1 MAAAAPWRRLFEPG
15 ARAGAGPKI
24 PALIG
29 VLHLPPLPGS
39 PGWGGSMAAV
49 RRWALADAAAYLEGG
64 ATGLV
69 VENFGDLPF
78 FAGAV
83 PAETVAAMAVIA
95 AEVVAIAGD
104 CPVGINVLRNDG
116 AAALAVAAA
125 SGASFVRLN
134 VLTGAMVTDQGLIQ
148 GRAAELLRLKRLLA
162 LADVGIFADVLV
174 KHAYPLAPQPI
185 AEAVEDSLRRAGA
198 DAVIVSGVATGAPPL
213 VADLQAAHQ
222 GAAGAPVLIGSG
234 FDLANASQLAPLCQG
249 VIVASS
255 LKRDG
260 VLANPVDPQRV
271 RALAQALA
279 G

>member
-1 MAAAAPWRRLFEPG
+1 MAAAVPWQRLFEPG
-15 ARAGAGPKI
+15 PRGAAEAKT

-49 RRWALADAAAYLEGG
+49 RRWALDDAAAYLEGG
-64 ATGLV
+64 AAGLV

-83 PAETVAAMAVIA
+83 PPETVAAMAVIA
-95 AEVVAIAGD
+95 AEVVALAAGR
-104 CPVGINVLRNDG
+104 PVGINVLRNDG

-134 VLTGAMVTDQGLIQ
+134 VLSGAMVTDQGLIQ
-148 GRAAELLRLKRLLA
+148 GRAAELLRLKRLLD

-185 AEAVEDSLRRAGA
+185 AEAVEDSLHRAGA

-213 VADLQAAHQ
+213 LADLQAAQ
-222 GAAGAPVLIGSG
+222 LAAAGAPVLIGSG
-234 FDLANASQLAPLCQG
+234 CSGANADQLAPLCQG

-260 VLANPVDPQRV
+260 LLANPVDPERV
-271 RALAQALA
+271 RALRQAL
-279 G
+279 GV